1 MKSKILFYTSGVGL
15 GGVER
20 VILEVL
26 KLIDK
31 DKFDIKLALQYEN
44 ENLFEN
50 EIPKEIDYKYMLPLK
65 IINKSLYYR
74 ERKKNLFFKILY
86 SLNLIYERY
95 IIKKNYLEFSKDRDI
110 VIDFK
115 SGDFLKLITLNKNS
129 KKICWIHSE
138 ITKLNRYSQRKEK
151 LKKYLKEI
159 DKIVCICNEMK
170 DNFIMEMPEYKDK
183 VEVIYNP
190 FDIEKIIKKADEIEN
205 LSLDDKKRLND
216 TYMIMVSRLELKMKD
231 FFTLFEAFKIVKKKN
246 KQIKLYL
253 LGDGPDK
260 KIIQEKIEEMA
271 LKEDIVLL
279 GQRKNPYPWIKN
291 SKLLIHSSKS
301 EGLPTVLIE
310 ALILNKNI
318 ISTDCK
324 TGPKEILDNAKYG
337 TLVKVGDYKAMALE
351 IEKILI
357 RSKDINYKEAI
368 ERFEG
373 KKIIKKLE
381 NLLKETEINKI

>member
-86 SLNLIYERY
+86 SLNLIYEKY

-129 KKICWIHSE
+129 KKICWLHSE

-151 LKKYLKEI
+151 LRKYLKDM

-170 DNFIMEMPEYKDK
+170 DNFIIEMPEYKDK

-190 FDIEKIIKKADEIEN
+190 FDIEKIIKKADEIEK

-291 SKLLIHSSKS
+291 SKLLIHSSLS
-301 EGLPTVLIE
+301 EGFGLVLVE
-310 ALILNKNI
+310 GLILNKNI
-318 ISTDCK
+318 ISTNCK
-324 TGPKEILDNAKYG
+324 VGPKEILDYG
-337 TLVKVGDYKAMALE
+337 NYGVLVDIKDYQSMALE

-357 RSKDINYKEAI
+357 KSKDINYKEAI

-381 NLLKETEINKI
+381 KLLKEIEVKN

>member
-1 MKSKILFYTSGVGL
+1 MMKSKILFYTSGVGL

-20 VILEVL
+20 VILEIL

-50 EIPKEIDYKYMLPLK
+50 EIPKKIDYKYMLPLK

-74 ERKKNLFFKILY
+74 ERKKNLFFKVLY
-86 SLNLIYERY
+86 SLNLIYEKY

-138 ITKLNRYSQRKEK
+138 VTKLNRYSQRKEK
-151 LKKYLKEI
+151 LRKYLKDI

-170 DNFIMEMPEYKDK
+170 DNFIVEMPEYKDK
-183 VEVIYNP
+183 IGVIYNP

-205 LSLDDKKRLND
+205 LSLDDKKRLNED
-216 TYMIMVSRLELKMKD
+216 YIIMVSRLELKMKD
-231 FFTLFEAFKIVKKKN
+231 FICLIKAYEIFNKKN
-246 KQIKLYL
+246 REIKLYL

-260 KIIQEKIEEMA
+260 EKIEQEIKNRE
-271 LKEDIVLL
+271 LTKNIILL
-279 GQRKNPYPWIKN
+279 GKRNNPYPWIKN

-301 EGLPTVLIE
+301 EGFGLVLVE
-310 ALILNKNI
+310 ALVLNKKVL
-318 ISTDCK
+318 STNCK
-324 TGPKEILDNAKYG
+324 VGPKEILENGKYG
-337 TLVKVGDYKAMALE
+337 ILIKVGDYKMMALE
-351 IEKILI
+351 MEKQLSNENKI
-357 RSKDINYKEAI
+357 DYKEAV

-373 KKIIKKLE
+373 KKIISEIEKLIE
-381 NLLKETEINKI
+381 KL

>member
-50 EIPKEIDYKYMLPLK
+50 EIPKEIDYQYMLPLK

-86 SLNLIYERY
+86 SLNLIYEKY

-129 KKICWIHSE
+129 KKICWLHGE
-138 ITKLNRYSQRKEK
+138 VTKLNRYSQRKEK
-151 LKKYLKEI
+151 LKKYLKDM

-170 DNFIMEMPEYKDK
+170 DNFIIEMPEYKDK

-216 TYMIMVSRLELKMKD
+216 AYMIMVSRLELKMKD

-260 KIIQEKIEEMA
+260 KIIQEKIEEMT

-291 SKLLIHSSKS
+291 SKLLIHSSLS
-301 EGLPTVLIE
+301 EGFGLVLSE
-310 ALILNKNI
+310 ALILNKKVL
-318 ISTDCK
+318 STDCK
-324 TGPKEILDNAKYG
+324 VGPKEILGNGKYG
-337 TLVKVGDYKAMALE
+337 ALVKVGDYKAMALE
-351 IEKILI
+351 MEKQLSNENKI
-357 RSKDINYKEAI
+357 DYKEAV

-373 KKIIKKLE
+373 KKIISKIENILKKL
-381 NLLKETEINKI
+381 

>member
-86 SLNLIYERY
+86 SLNLIYEKY

-129 KKICWIHSE
+129 KKICWLHSE

-151 LKKYLKEI
+151 LRKYLKDM

-170 DNFIMEMPEYKDK
+170 DNFVIEMPEYKDK

-216 TYMIMVSRLELKMKD
+216 VYMIMVSRLELKMKD

-260 KIIQEKIEEMA
+260 KIVQEKIEEMA

-279 GQRKNPYPWIKN
+279 GQRKNPYPWIRN
-291 SKLLIHSSKS
+291 SKLLIHSSLS
-301 EGLPTVLIE
+301 EGFGLVLVE
-310 ALILNKNI
+310 GLILNKNI
-318 ISTDCK
+318 ISTNCK
-324 TGPKEILDNAKYG
+324 VGPKEILDYG
-337 TLVKVGDYKAMALE
+337 NYGVLVDIKDYQSMALE

-357 RSKDINYKEAI
+357 KSKDINYKEAI

-381 NLLKETEINKI
+381 KLLKEIEVKN

>member
-50 EIPKEIDYKYMLPLK
+50 EIPKEIDYRYMLPLE

-86 SLNLIYERY
+86 SLNLIYEKY

-129 KKICWIHSE
+129 KKICWLHGE
-138 ITKLNRYSQRKEK
+138 VTKLNRYSQRKEK
-151 LKKYLKEI
+151 LRKYLKDM
-159 DKIVCICNEMK
+159 DKIICICNEMK
-170 DNFIMEMPEYKDK
+170 DNFLIEMPEYKDK
-183 VEVIYNP
+183 IEVIYNP
-190 FDIEKIIKKADEIEN
+190 FDIEKIIKKADGIEN

-216 TYMIMVSRLELKMKD
+216 DYMIMVSRYDIVQKD
-231 FFTLFEAFKIVKKKN
+231 FFTLIKAYEFFNKKN
-246 KQIKLYL
+246 NGIKLYL

-260 KIIQEKIEEMA
+260 EKIEQEIKSRE
-271 LKEDIVLL
+271 LTENIILL
-279 GQRKNPYPWIKN
+279 GKRNNPYPWIKN
-291 SKLLIHSSKS
+291 SKLLIHSSRY

-310 ALILNKNI
+310 SLILNKNI

-324 TGPKEILDNAKYG
+324 TGPKEILGNGKYG
-337 TLVKVGDYKAMALE
+337 VLVEVGDYKIMALE
-351 IEKILI
+351 MEKLL
-357 RSKDINYKEAI
+357 SNENKTDFKEAV

-373 KKIIKKLE
+373 KKIISKIEELIEKL
-381 NLLKETEINKI
+381 